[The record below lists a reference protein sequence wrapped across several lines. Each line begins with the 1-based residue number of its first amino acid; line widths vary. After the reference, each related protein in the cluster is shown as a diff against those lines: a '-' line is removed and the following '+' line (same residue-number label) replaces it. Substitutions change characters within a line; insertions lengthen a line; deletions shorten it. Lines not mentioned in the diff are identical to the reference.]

1 MTMTLRQFQ
10 YLVTIVDTGS
20 FTRAAERLHV
30 SQPALSRQIQTLE
43 RSCGGP
49 LIERG
54 PRPIVLTPL
63 GRAVLPH
70 AQAAL
75 AGADKVK
82 AAALRVSGTAGGEL
96 RLATLHS
103 ISLGVLPPVLRAW
116 RRTHSDVRVMVA
128 EQPHATALQNTMAAG
143 RADVAIG
150 PVPTEWTGRMTPL
163 GTEEFVVVMAHDD
176 PAVQG
181 LPSAA
186 YGGSRIRLT
195 DLAHR
200 EWVHYASD
208 NGLAKLLDH
217 VCARAGFEPRAAVR
231 TQQTAA
237 APLLA
242 AAGIGPA
249 LVPANIV
256 PAHFDGR
263 VLLPEPAVRRPLTVY
278 TRHRPDPLTVAFVET
293 LNRHASVTPP
303 HLAAGATPPY
313 AGR

>member
-1 MTMTLRQFQ
+1 MTMTLRQFR

-20 FTRAAERLHV
+20 FTRAADRLRV

-54 PRPIVLTPL
+54 VRPAALTPL

-75 AGADKVK
+75 AGADKVRS
-82 AAALRVSGTAGGEL
+82 AALRVNGGGAGEL

-116 RRTHSDVRVMVA
+116 RRAHPDGRVTVV
-128 EQPHATALQNTMAAG
+128 EQPHAAALQSAMGSG
-143 RADVAIG
+143 RADVAVG
-150 PVPTEWTGRMTPL
+150 PVPVDWTGPTVPL
-163 GTEEFVVVMAHDD
+163 GTEEFVVVLAHDD
-176 PAVQG
+176 PV
-181 LPSAA
+181 AA
-186 YGGSRIRLT
+186 SGGSRVRLA
-195 DLAHR
+195 DLADR
-200 EWVHYASD
+200 EWVHFAPD
-208 NGLAKLLDH
+208 NGLAELLDRA
-217 VCARAGFEPRAAVR
+217 CATAGFRPRTAVR
-231 TQQTAA
+231 TEQTAT

-263 VLLPEPAVRRPLTVY
+263 VLLPDPAVRRRLSVY
-278 TRHRPDPLTVAFVET
+278 TRSRPDPLTAAFVDT
-293 LNRHASVTPP
+293 FNRHACVTPA
-303 HLAAGATPPY
+303 HLAQHRPDHC
-313 AGR
+313 RL